1 MCVDWISIYYFMLIE
16 FILKVN
22 VDNVIVMWIVYG
34 EMVNWKWML
43 MNCFEIDWIMCCC
56 WEWCDYDICELK
68 IEILSYV
75 DDLRWFELLRL
86 WIGSCGLDWNE
97 EIVNCLCFDGNE
109 LVV

>member
-43 MNCFEIDWIMCCC
+43 MNCFEMDWIVFVVENDMNMV
-56 WEWCDYDICELK
+56 YVELE
-68 IEILSYV
+68 IEILGYV
-75 DDLRWFELLRL
+75 DE
-86 WIGSCGLDWNE
+86 
-97 EIVNCLCFDGNE
+97 
-109 LVV
+109 